1 MSSPHLGRSR
11 SLVQPQSTDPA
22 DVVLKTMF
30 LYPPRLSL
38 EALSKIPHTT
48 NRFEAVWW
56 SWNRTTFRTVSWLW
70 GIHLL
75 TRGWLPGTG
84 AILMEC
90 QSRFRSGLEA
100 GLGLAYYCTCGLSL
114 CRPAEKE

>member
-1 MSSPHLGRSR
+1 
-11 SLVQPQSTDPA
+11 
-22 DVVLKTMF
+22 MF

-84 AILMEC
+84 AILMEIGLVAHWVLTIK
-90 QSRFRSGLEA
+90 SRGDSHRHLWQ
-100 GLGLAYYCTCGLSL
+100 LA
-114 CRPAEKE
+114 